1 MSQLPPGLA
10 PAVAPAPTENK
21 EAEAVFAVDERLP
34 AKKRELRAKKALH
47 FVEAGKYI
55 SEAAAIEAKEEKKII
70 AGYSSGRKALQKQQQ
85 SKVTFSTH
93 RFLPVSLMLCI
104 T

>member
-10 PAVAPAPTENK
+10 QAPTENK
-21 EAEAVFAVDERLP
+21 EAEVVVAVDDRLP
-34 AKKRELRAKKALH
+34 AKKRELRAKKALN

-55 SEAAAIEAKEEKKII
+55 SEAAAIEAKEEKKMI

-85 SKVTFSTH
+85 SKVTVPTHFSLH
-93 RFLPVSLMLCI
+93 CFSHLYI

>member
-1 MSQLPPGLA
+1 MMSQLPPGLA
-10 PAVAPAPTENK
+10 QAPTENK
-21 EAEAVFAVDERLP
+21 EAEVVVAVDDRLP
-34 AKKRELRAKKALH
+34 AKKRELRAKKALN

-55 SEAAAIEAKEEKKII
+55 SEAAAIEAKEEKKMI

-85 SKVTFSTH
+85 SKVTVPTHFSLH
-93 RFLPVSLMLCI
+93 CFSHLYI